1 MMQRKYLVNI
11 AHQKR
16 NMLQEEQRDID
27 RGKCYKKK
35 VLLKEDGV
43 IKRYLIEEKK
53 WLRTL
58 Q

>member
-1 MMQRKYLVNI
+1 
-11 AHQKR
+11 
-16 NMLQEEQRDID
+16 MLQEEQRDID